1 MWLVLG
7 VMSELEKIAK
17 QAYPPLIGINSIT
30 RIIDACWNG
39 KAATDVPVMFKDV
52 PSTIIDKET
61 LALIQVVDL
70 HAAMD
75 HTATAVGSATLFR
88 SLMRPLTSLDL
99 ILAKQE
105 SVRELESNDKLR
117 NAIGEYRDLPPALKC
132 GASCEV

>member
-1 MWLVLG
+1 
-7 VMSELEKIAK
+7 MSELEKIAK
-17 QAYPPLIGINSIT
+17 QAYPPLIGINNIT

-75 HTATAVGSATLFR
+75 HAATAVGSATLFR

-117 NAIGEYRDLPPALKC
+117 NAIGEY
-132 GASCEV
+132 